1 MAIKSKWSDF
11 ISLPY
16 KLPCCLSNYWYWCC
30 LPFGNS
36 LSPLASV
43 ILLYFSPLVLLLLW
57 PVPVYLTAVI
67 QSEAGV
73 GWGWCRIPLQPCTHR
88 ITLSSGNGV
97 QSIQIRIKR
106 WLDSLLWVSWQGSL
120 CGKNQR
126 SWESGDSCFES
137 WGQIEKTVPI
147 VRFGFHVKINYFFT
161 K

>member
-1 MAIKSKWSDF
+1 MAIKSNGLISSPYLINFPAAFQTTDIDAAFLLEILSLLWLLSYYY
-11 ISLPY
+11 ISL
-16 KLPCCLSNYWYWCC
+16 LWFFSFCDQ
-30 LPFGNS
+30 S
-36 LSPLASV
+36 LF
-43 ILLYFSPLVLLLLW
+43 IWQLLFSLKRG
-57 PVPVYLTAVI
+57 
-67 QSEAGV
+67 SGGV
-73 GWGWCRIPLQPCTHR
+73 DAESLCKPCTHR

-161 K
+161 Q